1 MARWWAIFALTL
13 VGSFSNRIF
22 AHPCPHPSHERRRG
36 SRERHRR
43 PLEERELEPIDRRR
57 TSRDHT
63 SRRDSREGE
72 RRSIKDRLGS
82 DDLRRYESD
91 RPDRRKSYNDIRE
104 RDYDEGRERGG
115 KASRSRSLHARVGYR
130 ERSPLVGRQIFTTD
144 PRDLEGPRVARD
156 RDSKSRKKIFRDR
169 DYSSS
174 PDNRR
179 KPSDMY
185 SEEDTPIKITLDNHP
200 EQSSSLLE
208 RSKSNLE
215 TVFEAASQEKPH
227 GENGNGHG
235 PSAAA
240 SDNSASE
247 RELQHTVST
256 RSESSEP
263 PKKLSKKAK
272 KAAKKQAKK
281 SKKKSKKMD
290 IQDFDYDPDLEK
302 RKASS
307 DSVSKR
313 EKKRRKKE
321 GALAAED

>member
-1 MARWWAIFALTL
+1 MEGRQ
-13 VGSFSNRIF
+13 
-22 AHPCPHPSHERRRG
+22 PSTERRRG
-36 SRERHRR
+36 SHDRHRR
-43 PLEERELEPIDRRR
+43 LIEERELEPIDRRR
-57 TSRDHT
+57 NSRDHT
-63 SRRDSREGE
+63 SRRSSREGE

-91 RPDRRKSYNDIRE
+91 RPDRRKSYNDARE
-104 RDYDEGRERGG
+104 RDYDEGRDRGG

-130 ERSPLVGRQIFTTD
+130 DRSPVGRQIFTTD
-144 PRDLEGPRVARD
+144 PRDLEEPRERSSVRD
-156 RDSKSRKKIFRDR
+156 RDGKSRKKIFRDR

-179 KPSDMY
+179 KTSEMY
-185 SEEDTPIKITLDNHP
+185 SEEDTPIKIQIDNHQ
-200 EQSSSLLE
+200 EQNSSLLD

-215 TVFEAASQEKPH
+215 TVFEASSGQEKQQQSVP
-227 GENGNGHG
+227 GNENGKNGNHLSPAPAG
-235 PSAAA
+235 

-247 RELQHTVST
+247 RELQHTVSP
-256 RSESSEP
+256 RSDSSEP
-263 PKKLSKKAK
+263 PTKKLSKKAK

-307 DSVSKR
+307 DP
-313 EKKRRKKE
+313 
-321 GALAAED
+321 